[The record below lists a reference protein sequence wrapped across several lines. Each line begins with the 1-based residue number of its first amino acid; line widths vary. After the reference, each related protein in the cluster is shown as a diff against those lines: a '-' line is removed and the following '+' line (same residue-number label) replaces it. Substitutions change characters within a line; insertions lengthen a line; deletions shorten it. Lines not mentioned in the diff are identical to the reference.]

1 MPSNYFV
8 YTIIFSRTQNSVRFI
23 EFQKRAK
30 AYFFHTRGGRVYQR
44 GTPFDLHGAAKFAL
58 PGGGFEGDDWDD
70 DNEVYQ
76 NCEREFTEE
85 CGRLISFVPG
95 DEVAND
101 YADDE
106 DEVIEVEVFL
116 KRWAVEL
123 QDKPDIKGYAA
134 MYIKVPDNQLEVVRD
149 YIAEC
154 FAQRDQAVE
163 QIANGQIR
171 RYPQIARLFPMAPMD
186 DELVLAEPA
195 IGEIRQDGF
204 NNNQWIQ
211 GLFADGDTN
220 WFAEIIKALETI
232 DG

>member
-1 MPSNYFV
+1 MPSSYFV

-44 GTPFDLHGAAKFAL
+44 GTPFDLHGATKFAL

-85 CGRLISFVPG
+85 CGRLISFING
-95 DEVAND
+95 DEIAS
-101 YADDE
+101 DDDD
-106 DEVIEVEVFL
+106 DEVIDAEVFL
-116 KRWAVEL
+116 KRWPVNIQAQPE
-123 QDKPDIKGYAA
+123 IAGYAA
-134 MYIKVPDNQLEVVRD
+134 MYVKVPDNQLEVVRD

-154 FAQRDQAVE
+154 FAQRDRAVGQIVNRRIRE
-163 QIANGQIR
+163 YDQIAQR
-171 RYPQIARLFPMAPMD
+171 FPMAPMD
-186 DELVLAEPA
+186 DELDLAEPA
-195 IGEIRQDGF
+195 IREIRQGDF
-204 NNNQWIQ
+204 NNQWIQ
-211 GLFADGDTN
+211 DLSGDSDTN
-220 WFAEIIKALETI
+220 WFSEIIKALETI